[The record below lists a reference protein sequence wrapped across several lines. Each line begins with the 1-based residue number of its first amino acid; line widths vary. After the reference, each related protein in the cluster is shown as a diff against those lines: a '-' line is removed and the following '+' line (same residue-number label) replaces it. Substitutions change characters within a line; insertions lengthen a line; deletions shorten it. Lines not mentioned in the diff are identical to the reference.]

1 MKNNSEKTDK
11 KKIDW
16 MITLVPLA
24 LITALCVV
32 FMIVPEQSNA
42 ILSQIRFF
50 LGDTSPAEISQRA
63 YRNPGHQLKPFR
75 VPLSCL
81 HGQEPA
87 IAFGVVTGAAEFIA

>member
-42 ILSQIRFF
+42 VLSQIRFF
-50 LGDTSPAEISQRA
+50 LGDTLGVYYLII
-63 YRNPGHQLKPFR
+63 GLGTFL
-75 VPLSCL
+75 LSMFV
-81 HGQEPA
+81 
-87 IAFGVVTGAAEFIA
+87 AFSK